1 MVWIDL
7 IIMRKV
13 SIVILALAAVMLAGS
28 ALGQTKYRTYSN
40 ARFAY
45 SVDYPIDLLTP
56 QDEAQNGDG
65 RVFLAKRG
73 SAELRVWGQ
82 YNALFDTLKKA
93 YLSDLKERGTG
104 VTYKALFNDSYVIS
118 GTKGGKVYYQKTI
131 LSGTDGDAGATFAT
145 FVIQYNKSEKAK
157 LDPVA
162 AKISRSFKFE

>member
-1 MVWIDL
+1 MALVAL
-7 IIMRKV
+7 IFV
-13 SIVILALAAVMLAGS
+13 SS
-28 ALGQTKYRTYSN
+28 ALGQIKYQTYSN

-45 SVDYPIDLLTP
+45 SIDYPTDLLTP
-56 QDEAQNGDG
+56 QDESQNGDG
-65 RVFLAKRG
+65 RVFMAKKG

-82 YNALFDTLKKA
+82 YNALFDTLKTA
-93 YLSDLKERGTG
+93 YLSDLKERGAG
-104 VTYKALFNDSYVIS
+104 VTYKTLLADGYVIS

-157 LDPVA
+157 WDPVA